1 MKKLLLL
8 LAIFTFTFASAKD
21 KEITVTASKPNAK
34 ILVNGKEVGQG
45 TAKILIKAYSS
56 VNVEVVLAGYSTRNI
71 TYYNDPQHPALDKYY
86 TIELYVDEAYETS
99 IPGANI
105 ANENITINSE
115 KEEDK
120 AWKVIS
126 EIVTSQFDVLE
137 VSDKSTGYIR
147 TSWNVQTIGSKTIRT
162 RIIVKGAS
170 SDSKSTYKIK
180 LISEYSDTEGA
191 NVKNDEAFKP
201 WDRILKKY
209 KDIIP
214 ELQDRLK

>member
-8 LAIFTFTFASAKD
+8 LAIFSCHFANARD
-21 KEITVTASKPNAK
+21 KEITITASQPTAK
-34 ILVNGKEVGQG
+34 IFANGKEVGQG
-45 TAKILIKAYSS
+45 NAKILVKAYSS
-56 VNVEVVLAGYSTRNI
+56 VVVEVSLSGYTTRKV
-71 TYYNDPQHPALDKYY
+71 TYYNDPQHPGLEKNY
-86 TIELYVDEAYETS
+86 TIELYKDEAFENS
-99 IPGANI
+99 IDGANI

-126 EIVTSQFDVLE
+126 EIVTTQFDVLE

-147 TSWNVQTIGSKTIRT
+147 TSWNVQTIGTKTIRT

-180 LISEYSDTEGA
+180 LISEYSDVDGV